1 MKRIPVFFALFIIL
15 PLAAFASPESQR
27 DAFINAAKAYI
38 GTPYVYGGT
47 SKSGIDCSGL
57 IYMAARNA
65 GLQELPRTAAQMY
78 QATTRITDAQRQKGD
93 LVFFKAGST
102 VSHVGIYLGP
112 DKFLHAPS
120 DGAVTGVQI
129 GQMSRPYWART
140 YCGAGRFL
148 PAITGKA
155 ATAASSGNS
164 VSTNYSG
171 SKNSGNT
178 STKKT
183 NSSSTGS
190 AKKTSAS
197 SSRTAKPA
205 KTPKTYRSGSGRTHF
220 AADLQGAFDWTF
232 LGQDGTMGFIPQGG
246 LFRAEIRTDL
256 WKFDPG
262 LFAGITYNV
271 IPDADF
277 AHSVEFP
284 MGLSV
289 TFLDYIDLYGGV
301 VLTMTTDPIKQQYA
315 KKEVNTV
322 LFPGIF
328 GVKFMTPPINMNFAS
343 LVFNQDISYTVRTA
357 AKGYDQLEF
366 MEALGS
372 GLSFST
378 GVTLRFKF

>member
-1 MKRIPVFFALFIIL
+1 MKKLAVFCALFISL
-15 PLAAFASPESQR
+15 PLLAFASPESQR

-65 GLQELPRTAAQMY
+65 GLQELPRTAALMY

-129 GQMSRPYWART
+129 GQLSRPYWERT
-140 YCGAGRFL
+140 YYGAGRFL
-148 PAITGKA
+148 PAMTGKA

-164 VSTNYSG
+164 VSTNYTG
-171 SKNSGNT
+171 SKSSGNT

-183 NSSSTGS
+183 SSSSSGGK
-190 AKKTSAS
+190 KKTSALA
-197 SSRTAKPA
+197 SRTAKPV
-205 KTPKTYRSGSGRTHF
+205 KHRVPRSGNTHF
-220 AADLQGAFDWTF
+220 AADIQGAFDWTF

-246 LFRAEIRTDL
+246 LLRAEIRTDL

-271 IPDADF
+271 LPDTDF
-277 AHSVEFP
+277 LKCLEFP
-284 MGLSV
+284 MGLSI

-301 VLTMTTDPIKQQYA
+301 VLTTSTDPIKQQYA

-328 GVKFMTPPINMNFAS
+328 GVKFMTPPINMNFAY
-343 LVFNQDISYTVRTA
+343 LVFNQDISYTIRTA
-357 AKGYDQLEF
+357 AKGYDKLEF